1 MAQEVGQPGDRF
13 RVGDHTLSLEAAHH
27 EPHVAGYPVR
37 RKGSEPLLE
46 RCQIIAPIA
55 DLSAEHLGPDAG
67 DRFVGTD
74 QFDRLTRQKLGGF
87 FPFEQTIEMPL
98 LPIGCG

>member
-1 MAQEVGQPGDRF
+1 VIASELATIPCCWKRLIM
-13 RVGDHTLSLEAAHH
+13 S
-27 EPHVAGYPVR
+27 PHVAGHPAR

-67 DRFVGTD
+67 EI
-74 QFDRLTRQKLGGF
+74 Q
-87 FPFEQTIEMPL
+87 
-98 LPIGCG
+98 